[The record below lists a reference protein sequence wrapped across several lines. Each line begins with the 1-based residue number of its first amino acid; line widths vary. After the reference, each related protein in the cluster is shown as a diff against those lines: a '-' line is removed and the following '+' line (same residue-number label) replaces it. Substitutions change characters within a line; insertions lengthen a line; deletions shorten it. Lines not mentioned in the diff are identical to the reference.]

1 MPCMS
6 KVGTRSL
13 HEAACELR
21 RGSVMH
27 YVIVCV
33 HLHLIMKLLKMIWSD
48 PPVYWCCYVSPYK
61 TLFTLAD
68 PYYM

>member
-48 PPVYWCCYVSPYK
+48 PRA
-61 TLFTLAD
+61 LGLALG
-68 PYYM
+68 